1 MKGLLSKVRRSTRRT
16 IYMLLFGLLVWILA
30 LVCRVGLPAAT
41 VIAWA
46 GACAFYLCWV
56 WIKVVG
62 LDAEQTKTHAVG
74 EEPTRTT
81 ADVLLILSSFS
92 SLVAVLL
99 MILQAHGHGRAV
111 LLAAVLTLCSLLL
124 TWAMIH
130 TLYMLRYAG
139 IYYDN
144 PIGGIE
150 FGGTQRPDYMDFAYM
165 SFTMGMTFQVSDTA
179 LNTRM
184 LRRTALAHTLLA
196 YLFNTLVIG
205 ATVNLLAGLA
215 AA

>member
-1 MKGLLSKVRRSTRRT
+1 MTGLLTKGRRSTRRT
-16 IYMLLFGLLVWILA
+16 IYMLVFGLLVSAIA
-30 LVCRVGLPAAT
+30 FACGVGLPAAT
-41 VIAWA
+41 VIGWA

-56 WIKVVG
+56 WGRIAG
-62 LDAEQTKTHAVG
+62 LDARQTRIHAAG

-92 SLVAVLL
+92 SLAAVLL

-124 TWAMIH
+124 TWSMIH

-139 IYYDN
+139 IYYAETV
-144 PIGGIE
+144 GGIE
-150 FGGTQRPDYMDFAYM
+150 FGGTQTPDYMDFAYM

-179 LNTRM
+179 LNTGL